1 MSICTIATALL
12 MSGTDKVSDK
22 MQMRCLNTQ
31 FNVFG
36 IFRVAV
42 EEAEEQLGPLD
53 YHDPA
58 HLSQHNPDRIVF

>member
-1 MSICTIATALL
+1 ML
-12 MSGTDKVSDK
+12 GTDKASDK
-22 MQMRCLNTQ
+22 MQMWGLNTQ

-42 EEAEEQLGPLD
+42 EEAEEQLGPLG

-58 HLSQHNPDRIVF
+58 HLLQHNPDKIVF